1 MPTPPKRLR
10 RPGWVFYHLDYEG
23 ELYIYQNSLCT
34 AIISRRKKML
44 TPHPIIFENA
54 ATAA

>member
-23 ELYIYQNSLCT
+23 ELYIYQNSLCA